1 MKRASRQTAVPV
13 PTPGGRSLLLATVFF
28 TNLLS
33 LACQVLWLR
42 KVSHLFGST
51 AVVFSTV
58 TSVFLLGL
66 AVGALWG
73 GRVADRVERP
83 WRLLGWLQILLG
95 AWVAVSLPVFEQ
107 GRDLFLAVAP
117 ADLAPLPSALA
128 KIAVVLVCMIAP
140 TLVIGAVFPLAVRLA
155 ARETGRL
162 GRDLSL
168 VYGLDTLGA
177 AMGSLLAGFFLVP
190 QCGLSA
196 STWILGIGAVDL
208 GVFILLRQRERPAP
222 EEKKRKGRKVRK
234 EVAVAPAQPDAAGAA
249 IATAPSPARLRILLV
264 TFFLSGGAALALE
277 TGWNRFFS
285 LLNGTHVFSTA
296 TVLAGFL
303 TGIGLG
309 SLLMS
314 RFVDR
319 IRDPYAAV
327 AGLYAA
333 VALCGM
339 AVFRS
344 AEPFARAYLRIFQW
358 SSGYNPFQ
366 LTVCLLILL
375 IVFLAT
381 LAMGAAFPLVT
392 RLATRSSGERGAAAG
407 RAFFVNTLGGVAGAL
422 LAELVLLPAR
432 GLSGLMTVTV
442 AIYAVAAAAFLALS
456 PSLGSPGSPASPGS
470 SASRRWLPAT
480 AVAALLAGA
489 VVLSPAV
496 LPFAPPFHALYYY
509 GLRIGNWPG
518 YEAEVKTLKLVDE
531 RQGFYGQVAVVRV
544 GPYLL
549 LKHNGKT
556 DASSAAADERTQLL
570 LGHLPLLFHP
580 NPRRVLNIG
589 LGGGFTLRAVVHHPE
604 PREITVVEIDPR
616 VVETART
623 HFAPFNDHALDDPR
637 VRVVTNDGRNFMDS
651 AQGGR
656 FDVITSEPPNIWVSG
671 ASGLFT
677 RELYRSAA
685 NRLADGGILCQWVPL
700 YDMKRNDFRMMIHT
714 IHTVFPYVA
723 FWQVGTDVIV
733 LASPQPL
740 QADLEQVK
748 ARLRSPALERDFTG
762 IGFSGRGVL
771 ELMNSPAVRPDQ
783 VDAFLGGFDALNLDD
798 RPVLEFNTARNL
810 FDVAKGQ

>member
-1 MKRASRQTAVPV
+1 MKRVSRQTVP
-13 PTPGGRSLLLATVFF
+13 PASAPGGRSLLLATVCF

-42 KVSHLFGST
+42 KVSSLFGST
-51 AVVFSTV
+51 AVVLSTV
-58 TSVFLLGL
+58 VSIFLLGL
-66 AVGALWG
+66 AGGALWG
-73 GRVADRVERP
+73 GRVADRAARP

-95 AWVAVSLPVFEQ
+95 AWVAVSLPIFDL
-107 GRDLFLAVAP
+107 GRDLFLAIAP

-128 KIAVVLVCMIAP
+128 KLAVVLVCMIAP

-155 ARETGRL
+155 AGETGHL
-162 GRDLSL
+162 GRELSL

-177 AMGSLLAGFFLVP
+177 ALGALLAGFFLVP

-208 GVFILLRQRERPAP
+208 GVFILLRQRERPMPA
-222 EEKKRKGRKVRK
+222 KKARKGRKEPR
-234 EVAVAPAQPDAAGAA
+234 ERREMTPAEPDA
-249 IATAPSPARLRILLV
+249 TPVMAPSPGRLRLVLV
-264 TFFLSGGAALALE
+264 TFFLSGGGALLLE

-285 LLNGTHVFSTA
+285 LLNGTHVFSTS

-303 TGIGLG
+303 AGIGAG
-309 SLLMS
+309 SLLMA
-314 RFVDR
+314 RFIDR
-319 IRDPYAAV
+319 IRDLYAAA
-327 AGLYAA
+327 AGLFAA
-333 VALCGM
+333 VALGGV

-344 AEPFARAYLRIFQW
+344 AAPFSRAYFRIFQW

-375 IVFLAT
+375 IVLLAT
-381 LAMGAAFPLVT
+381 LAMGAAFPLVV
-392 RLATRSSGERGAAAG
+392 RIATRSGGERGVAAG
-407 RAFFVNTLGGVAGAL
+407 RAFFANTLGGVAGAL
-422 LAELVLLPAR
+422 LAEFVLLPAW
-432 GLSGLMTVTV
+432 GFSGLMTATV
-442 AIYAVAAAAFLALS
+442 AIYAVAAAVFLALS
-456 PSLGSPGSPASPGS
+456 PSPG

-480 AVAALLAGA
+480 GVVALLAGA

-518 YEAEVKTLKLVDE
+518 YEAEVKSMKLVE
-531 RQGFYGQVAVVRV
+531 QRQGFYGQVAVVSV

-549 LKHNGKT
+549 LKSNGKT
-556 DASSAAADERTQLL
+556 DASSAPTDDRTQLL

-604 PREITVVEIDPR
+604 PREVTVVEIDPR
-616 VVETART
+616 VVAAAHT
-623 HFAPFNDHALDDPR
+623 HFGSFNDHALDDPR
-637 VRVVTNDGRNFMDS
+637 VRVVTNDGRNFVD
-651 AQGGR
+651 GLEGRR
-656 FDVITSEPPNIWVSG
+656 FDVITSEPPNVWVSG

-685 NRLADGGILCQWVPL
+685 NRLASDGILCQWVPL
-700 YDMKRNDFRMMIHT
+700 SDMKKNDFRMMIHT

-733 LASPQPL
+733 LASAQPL
-740 QADLEQVK
+740 QADLDQVK

-762 IGFSGRGVL
+762 IGLSGRGVL
-771 ELMNSPAVRPDQ
+771 ELMNSPVVRPDQ
-783 VDAFLGGFDALNLDD
+783 VDAFLGGFDSLNLDD

-810 FDVAKGQ
+810 FDVAKGK

>member
-1 MKRASRQTAVPV
+1 MKRASRQTAAPV

-42 KVSHLFGST
+42 KVSYLFGST
-51 AVVFSTV
+51 AAVLSTV
-58 TSVFLLGL
+58 VSVFLLGL
-66 AVGALWG
+66 AAGALWG
-73 GRVADRVERP
+73 GRVADRAERP

-95 AWVAVSLPVFEQ
+95 AWVAVSLPVFDL

-117 ADLAPLPSALA
+117 ASLSPFPSALA
-128 KIAVVLVCMIAP
+128 KFAVVLVCTLAP

-155 ARETGRL
+155 AGEPGHLERL

-177 AMGSLLAGFFLVP
+177 AAGALLAGFFLVP

-222 EEKKRKGRKVRK
+222 TRKKSKGQKARK
-234 EVAVAPAQPDAAGAA
+234 ERQEIAPAQPDAGDATA
-249 IATAPSPARLRILLV
+249 ILAPSPARLRLV
-264 TFFLSGGAALALE
+264 LAAFFLSGGAALALE

-309 SLLMS
+309 SLLTS
-314 RFVDR
+314 RFIDR

-327 AGLYAA
+327 AGLFAA

-344 AEPFARAYLRIFQW
+344 AEPFSRAYFRIFQW

-375 IVFLAT
+375 IVLLAT
-381 LAMGAAFPLVT
+381 VALGASFPLVV
-392 RLATRSSGERGAAAG
+392 RIATRSGGERGSAAG
-407 RAFFVNTLGGVAGAL
+407 RAFCANTLGGVAGAL
-422 LAELVLLPAR
+422 LAEFVLLPAW

-456 PSLGSPGSPASPGS
+456 PAAGS
-470 SASRRWLPAT
+470 SGSRRWLPVT

-518 YEAEVKTLKLVDE
+518 YEAELKTLKLVEE
-531 RQGFYGQVAVVRV
+531 RQGFYGQVAVVRA

-549 LKHNGKT
+549 LKHDGRT
-556 DASSAAADERTQLL
+556 DASSAA
-570 LGHLPLLFHP
+570 
-580 NPRRVLNIG
+580 
-589 LGGGFTLRAVVHHPE
+589 
-604 PREITVVEIDPR
+604 
-616 VVETART
+616 
-623 HFAPFNDHALDDPR
+623 
-637 VRVVTNDGRNFMDS
+637 
-651 AQGGR
+651 
-656 FDVITSEPPNIWVSG
+656 
-671 ASGLFT
+671 
-677 RELYRSAA
+677 
-685 NRLADGGILCQWVPL
+685 
-700 YDMKRNDFRMMIHT
+700 
-714 IHTVFPYVA
+714 
-723 FWQVGTDVIV
+723 TD
-733 LASPQPL
+733 
-740 QADLEQVK
+740 
-748 ARLRSPALERDFTG
+748 
-762 IGFSGRGVL
+762 
-771 ELMNSPAVRPDQ
+771 
-783 VDAFLGGFDALNLDD
+783 
-798 RPVLEFNTARNL
+798 
-810 FDVAKGQ
+810 